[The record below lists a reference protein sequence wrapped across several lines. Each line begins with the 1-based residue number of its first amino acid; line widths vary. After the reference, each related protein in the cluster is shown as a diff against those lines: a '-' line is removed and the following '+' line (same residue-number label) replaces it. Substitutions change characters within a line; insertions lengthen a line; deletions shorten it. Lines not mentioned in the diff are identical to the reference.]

1 MVVLLV
7 AAACG
12 TDGTEPSEAGT
23 SAKSAQEQQGTTES
37 PDPATQAASADSN
50 GSGSSDSPGSAPV
63 DGQAGDTRGTPP
75 PAPDGEESSGSP
87 DGPVPDLPTEP
98 VAPSAVPSSEAPSAV
113 EPAFEPSQKVAE
125 GEVSRAS
132 PPAVPDEPSA
142 PTPPGPPPAPP
153 TTWPAFVLAD
163 LEWEAATI
171 LVFEEDVNVVVPVY
185 DGPDGNRLTF
195 HDGALW
201 SSTDRDNPLVVRV
214 TQGTEGDAWVEAEL
228 PIRPN
233 GARGWIRTDRFNWS
247 TVTHHIFVDLSD
259 RRLAFFEG
267 DELITHTRV
276 IVGKPQTPTP
286 AVLGFIVEKLPNHE
300 RQNFSI
306 VMGGLGTAALVL
318 Q

>member
-1 MVVLLV
+1 M
-7 AAACG
+7 
-12 TDGTEPSEAGT
+12 
-23 SAKSAQEQQGTTES
+23 
-37 PDPATQAASADSN
+37 
-50 GSGSSDSPGSAPV
+50 
-63 DGQAGDTRGTPP
+63 
-75 PAPDGEESSGSP
+75 
-87 DGPVPDLPTEP
+87 
-98 VAPSAVPSSEAPSAV
+98 
-113 EPAFEPSQKVAE
+113 
-125 GEVSRAS
+125 
-132 PPAVPDEPSA
+132 
-142 PTPPGPPPAPP
+142 
-153 TTWPAFVLAD
+153 LAD

-185 DGPDGNRLTF
+185 DSPDGNRLTF

-306 VMGGLGTAALVL
+306 VMGDWVLLLSFFSEVLNSFGGELPRVYLHGTHIPERLGEALSNLEVRMPNEVVEVIA
-318 Q
+318 QEAPRGTVVNIVE